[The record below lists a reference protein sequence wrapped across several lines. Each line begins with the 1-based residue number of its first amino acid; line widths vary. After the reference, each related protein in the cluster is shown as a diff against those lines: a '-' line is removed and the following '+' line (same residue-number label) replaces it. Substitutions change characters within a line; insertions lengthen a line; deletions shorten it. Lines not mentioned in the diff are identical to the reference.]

1 MEGKDKVLIATFYS
15 IEPVMPS
22 IHRFSPDK
30 LILIVSDK
38 PDETV
43 KKNILSIRKM
53 FSTVMKIEIVYIKQY
68 DVYQIAKATV
78 SLIEKEYEKDNQI
91 YVSITGGRKTL
102 MLGVIY
108 GVYARDDMVTSI
120 HYSTEENNEFIELP
134 KMSYDLNEME
144 RMILEMI
151 NKDGK
156 INVNRAAEKF
166 GKTRGLLYLY
176 LKKLKIKGFLNDNF
190 DITPAG
196 KIALL

>member
-1 MEGKDKVLIATFYS
+1 MSEDKKVLIATFYS
-15 IEPVMPS
+15 IEPVIPS

-30 LILIVSDK
+30 LVLITSDK

-43 KKNILSIRKM
+43 KKNIQSIKRM
-53 FSTVMKIEIVYIKQY
+53 FSTVMKIEVVYIKQY
-68 DVYQIAKATV
+68 DIYRIAKATV
-78 SLIEKEYEKDNQI
+78 GLIEKEHEKSSQI
-91 YVSITGGRKTL
+91 YVNITGARKTL

-151 NKDGK
+151 SKDGK
-156 INVNRAAEKF
+156 INVNKAAEKF

-176 LKKLKIKGFLNDNF
+176 LKKLRMKGFLDNNF
-190 DITPAG
+190 NITSAG
-196 KIALL
+196 RISLL